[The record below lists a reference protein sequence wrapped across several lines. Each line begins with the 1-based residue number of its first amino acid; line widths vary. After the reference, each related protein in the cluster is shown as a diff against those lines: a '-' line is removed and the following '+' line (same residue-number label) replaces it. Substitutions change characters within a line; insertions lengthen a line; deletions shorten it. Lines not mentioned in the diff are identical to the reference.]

1 VSIDALPCIACGRE
15 LKNVDV
21 DVEGNQPYAATA
33 FTTRGHYG
41 STAYDPM
48 DGHYLEI
55 NVCDLCLVLHADRAA
70 EGRDARPVVEDGV
83 QIGMEPI
90 RPPLRLVPW
99 RVDAKL
105 FAFVVKQ
112 TRAAFWLVDDDEP
125 EDVLLD
131 PDVPGS
137 VPESPWD

>member
-1 VSIDALPCIACGRE
+1 
-15 LKNVDV
+15 
-21 DVEGNQPYAATA
+21 
-33 FTTRGHYG
+33 
-41 STAYDPM
+41 
-48 DGHYLEI
+48 
-55 NVCDLCLVLHADRAA
+55 
-70 EGRDARPVVEDGV
+70 
-83 QIGMEPI
+83 
-90 RPPLRLVPW
+90 LRLVPW